1 MMRGGIFP
9 PCVLAVATISEI
21 TYSFDFLK
29 LPTCRH
35 LQTTYVSGANKFIR
49 IMKIRKYLHSE
60 NFRRALATKMRVTS
74 RGNPTSRG
82 NYFFSDKYPRKPG
95 AFVMTNF
102 FRRAAIACKE
112 LTRARFGGLT

>member
-21 TYSFDFLK
+21 TYSFDCLK

-49 IMKIRKYLHSE
+49 KKLGFIARAISNPPTRLYWLS
-60 NFRRALATKMRVTS
+60 RRSSQTLIVNTGTCTAAETPRQLKRS
-74 RGNPTSRG
+74 RMA
-82 NYFFSDKYPRKPG
+82 YPRSTAG
-95 AFVMTNF
+95 
-102 FRRAAIACKE
+102 
-112 LTRARFGGLT
+112 